1 MPAFVALAP
10 KDAAVQDAQPAI
22 HEPEPA
28 LPFRSDTIL
37 GVCEAIGQD
46 FGFNPIYLRVVF
58 AAVFYLNPLLVSG
71 TYLAL
76 GAGVALARWLYPV
89 PTEAVA
95 QPAANPASPAADNE
109 DSDACLAA

>member
-10 KDAAVQDAQPAI
+10 QDAAVEAEQPAI
-22 HEPEPA
+22 HQPAPA
-28 LPFRSDTIL
+28 LPLRNDTIL

-46 FGFNPIYLRVVF
+46 FGFNPLYLRLAF
-58 AAVFYLNPLLVSG
+58 AGLFYLGPLMVIA

-89 PTEAVA
+89 PTAAVA
-95 QPAANPASPAADNE
+95 QPAANSAAPAADNE

>member
-10 KDAAVQDAQPAI
+10 KDAAVQDAQPAV

-28 LPFRSDTIL
+28 LPFRNDTIL

-46 FGFNPIYLRVVF
+46 FGFNPTYLRVVF
-58 AAVFYLNPLLVSG
+58 AALFFVNPLMGIG

-89 PTEAVA
+89 PTSAVA
-95 QPAANPASPAADNE
+95 QPTANPAAPAADNE